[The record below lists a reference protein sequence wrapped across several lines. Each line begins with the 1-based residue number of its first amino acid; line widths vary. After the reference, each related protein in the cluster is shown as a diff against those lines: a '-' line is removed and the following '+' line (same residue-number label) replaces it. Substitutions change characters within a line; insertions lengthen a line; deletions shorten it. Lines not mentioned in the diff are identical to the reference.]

1 MFTPKLEV
9 LPPAQRDLW
18 PKLAD
23 LPDHFVLYG
32 GTAVALRCG
41 HRISEDFDFFS
52 AQPFLAED
60 LVAELPWL
68 SSPQVLQR
76 SENTFTLQ
84 VGREQPIKLSFFGD
98 LQFGQVGL
106 PEVAAGNRVKVASAV
121 DLLALKLG
129 VIQQRVEAKDYW
141 DIHALLA
148 AGLTLEQGLSALEA
162 LHPLT
167 TNWMIALK
175 TLVYF
180 QGGDLES
187 LSAAIRRDLEK
198 AVSQVREV
206 PAFAGAKLPIGSG
219 IC

>member
-32 GTAVALRCG
+32 GT
-41 HRISEDFDFFS
+41 
-52 AQPFLAED
+52 
-60 LVAELPWL
+60 
-68 SSPQVLQR
+68 
-76 SENTFTLQ
+76 
-84 VGREQPIKLSFFGD
+84 
-98 LQFGQVGL
+98 
-106 PEVAAGNRVKVASAV
+106 AV

-148 AGLTLEQGLSALEA
+148 AGLTLEQGLSALDA